1 MRIHIMDLQ
10 VGDRLISD
18 TYNQFGLHILSA
30 NTVLDSTDI
39 AKLFQHSIDYVDIEH
54 RGLEAYEAESSNSAM
69 HVSNLQVLN
78 NYEGAL
84 TGIKGI
90 FEQVAQDG
98 QIDEEMMQESF
109 DPLVQH
115 FRKEKDI
122 VSLLLTLN
130 NKDDYTYQHSVQVGM
145 LAYYISKWMN
155 HSESDCLLA
164 GQAGYLH
171 DIGKS
176 RIPESIL
183 KKPSRLTDDEY
194 EEIKHHTT
202 YGHEIILKSLG
213 SKVFA
218 LAALQHHERL
228 DGTGYPNRLKA
239 KDIHPIAKVIAVAD
253 VYSAMIS
260 TRVYQE
266 KRDLLSVLKELH
278 RCSFTE
284 LDPDIVQTFIRHMA
298 PNFIGKKVLL
308 KSGELGRVVYINPTD
323 PFRPLV
329 KLKERFVDLSKEHS
343 LEIKAIHM

>member
-30 NTVLDSTDI
+30 NTILDSTDI
-39 AKLFQHSIDYVDIEH
+39 AKLFQHNIEYVDIDH
-54 RGLEAYEAESSNSAM
+54 RGLEANEAASDNAVLSSNIDVM
-69 HVSNLQVLN
+69 T
-78 NYEGAL
+78 NYEDAL
-84 TGIKGI
+84 SGIKDI
-90 FEQVAQDG
+90 FEQVAQEG
-98 QIDEEMMQESF
+98 QIDEEKIQESF
-109 DPLVQH
+109 DPLVQQ

-164 GQAGYLH
+164 GKAGYLH

-183 KKPSRLTDDEY
+183 KKPARLTDDEY
-194 EEIKHHTT
+194 ETIKHHTV
-202 YGHEIILKSLG
+202 YGHDIIMKSLG
-213 SKVFA
+213 SNVFA

-239 KDIHPIAKVIAVAD
+239 KDIHPLAKVIAVAD

-260 TRVYQE
+260 SRVYQE

-278 RCSFTE
+278 RSSFTE

-308 KSGELGRVVYINPTD
+308 KSGEFGQVVYINPTD

-329 KLKERFVDLSKEHS
+329 RLKERFVDLSREHQ